1 MPFLTNPT
9 SWIILLTVII
19 SLLAWKNAALMS
31 RLIFYPPAVQH
42 GQVDRFVTHGFVH
55 GDSMHLL
62 FNMFTMYSFG
72 YAMLDRSGRTL
83 PDIFNS
89 KLPVIG
95 FLLFYMVALVVAVIP
110 TYLKHKNNPNYAT
123 LGASG
128 AVTAVLFAFVLFNP
142 WSTLLFFVIPVPAIV
157 FAVGYVAYSIYAD
170 HRGSGNT
177 NHSAHLWGGAF
188 GIMATVAV
196 EPSVVVRFASALMHP
211 RFLGMGG

>member
-1 MPFLTNPT
+1 MQFLTNPT

-95 FLLFYMVALVVAVIP
+95 FVLFYMVALVVAVIP

-170 HRGSGNT
+170 HRGGGNT